1 MITSGQCTSGAVM
14 KCSVRPPS
22 ESVLPSFTARVRP
35 LRSSPSLNCTMKSS
49 ALALATTC
57 SEGYS
62 RSVSTMAPVWSGSMC
77 CTTR

>member
-14 KCSVRPPS
+14 KWSVRLPS
-22 ESVLPSFTARVRP
+22 ESVLPSFTAMVRP
-35 LRSSPSLNCTMKSS
+35 VRSSPSLNCSMNSI

-57 SEGYS
+57 SEGKAA
-62 RSVSTMAPVWSGSMC
+62 SVSTIPPVWSGSMC